1 MSNVRLRI
9 FYLLGTI
16 SIFALGGLQIYWFK
30 KAFKETEMQFHRNV
44 EIALQST
51 LQQLAIFNN
60 SESIPQNAIE
70 QAAENYYV
78 VMVNDQINAD
88 VLEFLLKKEL
98 GNLNVHHA
106 FEYRIYDC
114 QNKELKFGGFV
125 DGRSYIDAQSSTL
138 NPPELKLDNYYFS
151 VYFPNKG
158 AVLLSSM
165 SFWIFSSAVMALII
179 LFFLYSMFVILRQ
192 KQLAEMQRNFINTI
206 SHEIKTPL
214 AVISASAETLKNAD
228 ELISSK
234 RLSRY
239 AQIVLEETERLKSKI
254 EKILHSNGST
264 RTIRL
269 NKKLIP
275 INSFLQKIS
284 NHLHPETDKP
294 FTIHTELDKTE
305 GALVNADPEMLES
318 ALMNILENAC
328 KYSKEGIEITIATQ
342 IDKLLCIQIR
352 DKGIGIAP
360 ANHHLIFD
368 DFYRVPQPAQD
379 EKNGFGIG
387 LSFAKRL
394 IEMHK
399 GSIRVESQL
408 GQGACFSIYLPYTL
422 NER

>member
-1 MSNVRLRI
+1 MSRIRLRI
-9 FYLLGTI
+9 FYFLGTI
-16 SIFALGGLQIYWFK
+16 SVFALGALQVYWFN
-30 KAFKETEMQFHRNV
+30 KAFEETEMQFHRNV

-51 LQQLAIFNN
+51 LQQLALFNN
-60 SESIPQNAIE
+60 SEYVAQNAIE

-88 VLEFLLKKEL
+88 VLEFHLKNEL
-98 GNLNVHHA
+98 GKLNVHHA

-125 DGRSYIDAQSSTL
+125 DGRSYIDTQRSSIK
-138 NPPELKLDNYYFS
+138 PPELKIDNYYFS
-151 VYFPNKG
+151 VYFPNKTE
-158 AVLLSSM
+158 VLLSSM
-165 SFWIFSSAVMALII
+165 SFWIFSSVVMILII

-192 KQLAEMQRNFINTI
+192 NQLAEMQRDFINTI

-214 AVISASAETLKNAD
+214 AVISASAETIKNAN
-228 ELISSK
+228 EINSSK

-284 NHLHPETDKP
+284 SHLHPETDKP
-294 FTIHTELDKTE
+294 FAIHTELDKSE
-305 GALVNADPEMLES
+305 GVFVNADPELLES

-328 KYSKEGIEITIATQ
+328 KYSKETIEINISTQ
-342 IDKLLCIQIR
+342 IGKLLCIKIC

-360 ANHHLIFD
+360 SNHNLIFE
-368 DFYRVPQPAQD
+368 DFYRVPQSAQD
-379 EKNGFGIG
+379 EKSGFGIG

-399 GSIRVESQL
+399 GNIQIESEL
-408 GQGACFSIYLPYTL
+408 GKGACFSIYLPYTID
-422 NER
+422 EA